1 VKEYLE
7 SVKKRAGLIV
17 LIGQMCIVMYQL
29 SVLDQRAIVVC
40 EQRYHQ
46 LICVE
51 Q

>member
-1 VKEYLE
+1 MKEYLDG
-7 SVKKRAGLIV
+7 VKKRAGLVI

-29 SVLDQRAIVVC
+29 SALDQRSIVVC

-46 LICVE
+46 LVCVE